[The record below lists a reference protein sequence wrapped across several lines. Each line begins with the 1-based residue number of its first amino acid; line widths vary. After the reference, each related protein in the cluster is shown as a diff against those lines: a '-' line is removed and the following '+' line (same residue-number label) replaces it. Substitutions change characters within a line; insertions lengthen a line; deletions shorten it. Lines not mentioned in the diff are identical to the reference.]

1 MQSSPAVS
9 LAGSASAAGS
19 PTGKSV
25 EVRESVVIRFAGDS
39 GDGIQLTGGQ
49 FTAASAAAGNDTATF
64 PDYPA
69 EIRAPAGTLAG
80 VSGFQLHFSSR
91 DILTA
96 GDRADVLVVMNP
108 AALASNKRWLK
119 GNGVLIANA
128 DAFTVKNLAMAGYAS
143 NPLEDGSLADYQ
155 VFEIDLSRLTGDALQ
170 GLAMTAK
177 EVERCKNYFALGLVF
192 WLFERDASIVEEEI
206 RQKFSAKPML
216 LDANLRVFHA
226 GWDYG
231 ENTELFQVRYR
242 VPAADDI
249 APGTYRSISGNEAVA
264 LGLIAAAHQAGL
276 DLFLGS
282 YPITPASDILHE
294 LAKHKQFGVKT
305 FQAEDEIAA
314 ICAAIGASFAN
325 QLAVT
330 TTSGPGIALK
340 SEAMGL
346 AVMTE
351 LPLVI
356 IDVQRGGPSTG
367 LPTKT
372 EQSDLM
378 QVLYGRNGESPLAVL
393 AIRSP
398 ADAFDCAF
406 EACRVAIKYR
416 VPVVLLSDGAIANG
430 AEPWK
435 IPDISTLPTI
445 EPNFLNSADNLAGGK
460 LLPYD
465 RNPETLA
472 RPWVYLGTK
481 GLEHRIG
488 GLEKWDKT
496 GHISY
501 DAQNHHHMTLLRQ
514 AKVDGIA
521 QDIPAIE
528 VVGPTSGDLLVVT
541 WGSPWGSVRT
551 AVKELQSAGK
561 SVAHVHLRWL
571 NPMPRDLG
579 EILQRYGRVLVPEI
593 NNGQLAQVLSARY
606 PRQFDRYNRIAGQ
619 PLSVQEVKQAMV
631 GLLPD

>member
-1 MQSSPAVS
+1 M
-9 LAGSASAAGS
+9 
-19 PTGKSV
+19 
-25 EVRESVVIRFAGDS
+25 
-39 GDGIQLTGGQ
+39 
-49 FTAASAAAGNDTATF
+49 AGNDTATF

-91 DILTA
+91 DILTP

-108 AALASNKRWLK
+108 AALASNKKWLK
-119 GNGVLIANA
+119 GNGVLIANS
-128 DAFTVKNLAMAGYAS
+128 DAFTAKNLAMAGYAT

-155 VFEIDLSRLTGDALQ
+155 LFTVDLSRLTGDALL
-170 GLAMTAK
+170 GYAMTAK
-177 EVERCKNYFALGLVF
+177 EIERCKNYFALGLVF
-192 WLFERDASIVEEEI
+192 WLFERDTTLVEDEI
-206 RQKFSAKPML
+206 NQKFASKPTL
-216 LDANLRVFHA
+216 KEANYRVFRA

-231 ENTELFQVRYR
+231 ENTELFRVRYR
-242 VPAADDI
+242 VPAAGDI
-249 APGTYRSISGNEAVA
+249 APGRYRSISGNEATA

-282 YPITPASDILHE
+282 YPITPATDILHE
-294 LAKHKQFGVKT
+294 LAKHKEFGVKT

-314 ICAAIGASFAN
+314 ICAAIGAAFAN

-330 TTSGPGIALK
+330 TTSGPGVALK

-356 IDVQRGGPSTG
+356 VDVQRGGPSTG

-372 EQSDLM
+372 EQSDLL

-393 AIRSP
+393 AARSP
-398 ADAFDCAF
+398 SDAFECAF
-406 EACRVAIKYR
+406 EACRIAVKYR
-416 VPVVLLSDGAIANG
+416 VPVVLLTDGAIANG

-435 IPDISTLPTI
+435 IPDVAGLAKI
-445 EPNFLNSADNLAGGK
+445 EPNFLNSTESLQDGK

-465 RNPETLA
+465 RAPETLA

-496 GHISY
+496 GHIAY
-501 DAQNHHHMTLLRQ
+501 DAQNHHNMVKLRQ
-514 AKVDGIA
+514 AKVDGIV
-521 QDIPAIE
+521 QDIAPVE
-528 VVGPTSGDLLVVT
+528 VDGPSSGDLLVVT
-541 WGSPWGSVRT
+541 WGSPYGAVRT
-551 AVKELQSAGK
+551 AVKELQEAGK
-561 SVAHVHLRWL
+561 SVAHVNLRWL
-571 NPMPRDLG
+571 NPLPRDLG
-579 EILQRYGRVLVPEI
+579 EVLQRFGRVLVPEI
-593 NNGQLAQVLSARY
+593 NNGQLVQVLSARY
-606 PRQFDRYNRIAGQ
+606 PRQFDRYNRITGQ
-619 PLSVQEVKQAMV
+619 PLTVTELRQAMV
-631 GLLPD
+631 AFLPE

>member
-1 MQSSPAVS
+1 MTMPQQSTQK
-9 LAGSASAAGS
+9 
-19 PTGKSV
+19 PT
-25 EVRESVVIRFAGDS
+25 EVLESVVIRFAGDS

-49 FTAASAAAGNDTATF
+49 FTAASAMAGNDTATF

-91 DILTA
+91 DILTP

-108 AALASNKRWLK
+108 AALASNKKWLK
-119 GNGVLIANA
+119 GNGVLIANS
-128 DAFTVKNLAMAGYAS
+128 DAFTAKNLAMAGYAN

-155 VFEIDLSRLTGDALQ
+155 LFTVDLSRLTGDALQ
-170 GLAMTAK
+170 GYAMTAK
-177 EVERCKNYFALGLVF
+177 EIERCKNYFALGLVF
-192 WLFERDASIVEEEI
+192 WLFERDTTLVEDEI
-206 RQKFSAKPML
+206 NQKFASKPTL
-216 LDANLRVFHA
+216 KEANYRVFRA

-231 ENTELFQVRYR
+231 ENTELFRVRYR
-242 VPAADDI
+242 VPAAGDI
-249 APGTYRSISGNEAVA
+249 APGRYRSISGNEATA

-282 YPITPASDILHE
+282 YPITPATDILHE
-294 LAKHKQFGVKT
+294 LAKHKEFGVKT

-314 ICAAIGASFAN
+314 ICAAIGAAFAN

-330 TTSGPGIALK
+330 TTSGPGVALK

-356 IDVQRGGPSTG
+356 VDVQRGGPSTG

-372 EQSDLM
+372 EQSDLL

-393 AIRSP
+393 AARSP
-398 ADAFDCAF
+398 SDAFECAF
-406 EACRVAIKYR
+406 EACRIAIKYR
-416 VPVVLLSDGAIANG
+416 VPVVLLTDGAIANG

-435 IPDISTLPTI
+435 IPDVASLAKI
-445 EPNFLNSADNLAGGK
+445 EPNFLNSTESLKDGK

-465 RNPETLA
+465 RAPETLA

-496 GHISY
+496 GHIAY
-501 DAQNHHHMTLLRQ
+501 DAQNHHNMVKLRQ
-514 AKVDGIA
+514 AKVDGIV
-521 QDIPAIE
+521 QDIAPVE
-528 VVGPTSGDLLVVT
+528 VDGPSSGDLLVVT
-541 WGSPWGSVRT
+541 WGSPYGAVRT
-551 AVKELQSAGK
+551 AVKELQEAGK
-561 SVAHVHLRWL
+561 SVAHVNLRWL
-571 NPMPRDLG
+571 NPLPRDLG
-579 EILQRYGRVLVPEI
+579 EVVQRFGRVLVPEI
-593 NNGQLAQVLSARY
+593 NNGQLVQVLNARY
-606 PRQFDRYNRIAGQ
+606 PRQFDRYNRITGQ
-619 PLSVQEVKQAMV
+619 PLTVTELRQAMV
-631 GLLPD
+631 AFLPE

>member
-1 MQSSPAVS
+1 MTMPQQSTQK
-9 LAGSASAAGS
+9 
-19 PTGKSV
+19 PT
-25 EVRESVVIRFAGDS
+25 EVLESVVIRFAGDS

-49 FTAASAAAGNDTATF
+49 FTAASAMAGNDTATF

-91 DILTA
+91 DILTP

-108 AALASNKRWLK
+108 AALASNKKWLK
-119 GNGVLIANA
+119 GNGVLIANS
-128 DAFTVKNLAMAGYAS
+128 DAFTAKNLAMAGYAT

-155 VFEIDLSRLTGDALQ
+155 LFTVDLSRLTGDALL
-170 GLAMTAK
+170 GYAMTAK
-177 EVERCKNYFALGLVF
+177 EIERCKNYFALGLVF
-192 WLFERDASIVEEEI
+192 WLFERDTTLVEDEI
-206 RQKFSAKPML
+206 NQKFASKPTL
-216 LDANLRVFHA
+216 KEANYRVFRA

-231 ENTELFQVRYR
+231 ENTELFRVRYR
-242 VPAADDI
+242 VPAAGDI
-249 APGTYRSISGNEAVA
+249 APGRYRSISGNEATA

-282 YPITPASDILHE
+282 YPITPATDILHE
-294 LAKHKQFGVKT
+294 LAKHKEFGVKT

-314 ICAAIGASFAN
+314 ICAAIGAAFAN

-330 TTSGPGIALK
+330 TTSGPGVALK

-356 IDVQRGGPSTG
+356 VDVQRGGPSTG

-372 EQSDLM
+372 EQSDLL

-393 AIRSP
+393 AARSP
-398 ADAFDCAF
+398 SDAFECAF
-406 EACRVAIKYR
+406 EACRIAVKYR
-416 VPVVLLSDGAIANG
+416 VPVVLLTDGAIANG

-435 IPDISTLPTI
+435 IPDVAGLAKI
-445 EPNFLNSADNLAGGK
+445 EPNFLNSTETLKDGK

-465 RNPETLA
+465 RAPETLA

-496 GHISY
+496 GHIAY
-501 DAQNHHHMTLLRQ
+501 DAQNHHNMVKLRQ
-514 AKVDGIA
+514 AKVDGIV
-521 QDIPAIE
+521 QDIAPVE
-528 VVGPTSGDLLVVT
+528 VDGPSSGDLLVVT
-541 WGSPWGSVRT
+541 WGSPYGAVRT
-551 AVKELQSAGK
+551 AVKELQEAGK
-561 SVAHVHLRWL
+561 SVAHVNLRWL
-571 NPMPRDLG
+571 NPLPRDLG
-579 EILQRYGRVLVPEI
+579 EVLQRFGRVLVPEI
-593 NNGQLAQVLSARY
+593 NNGQLVQVLSARY
-606 PRQFDRYNRIAGQ
+606 PRQFDRYNRITGQ
-619 PLSVQEVKQAMV
+619 PLTVTELRQAMV
-631 GLLPD
+631 AFLPE

>member
-1 MQSSPAVS
+1 MTMPQQSTQK
-9 LAGSASAAGS
+9 
-19 PTGKSV
+19 PT
-25 EVRESVVIRFAGDS
+25 EVLESVVIRFAGDS

-49 FTAASAAAGNDTATF
+49 FTAASAMAGNDTATF

-91 DILTA
+91 DILTP

-108 AALASNKRWLK
+108 AALASNKKWLK
-119 GNGVLIANA
+119 GNGVLIANS
-128 DAFTVKNLAMAGYAS
+128 DAFTAKNLAMAGYAT

-155 VFEIDLSRLTGDALQ
+155 LFTVDLSRLTGDALL
-170 GLAMTAK
+170 GYAMTAK
-177 EVERCKNYFALGLVF
+177 EIERCKNYFALGLVF
-192 WLFERDASIVEEEI
+192 WLFERDTTLVEDEI
-206 RQKFSAKPML
+206 NQKFASKPTL
-216 LDANLRVFHA
+216 KEANYRVFRA

-231 ENTELFQVRYR
+231 ENTELFRVRYR
-242 VPAADDI
+242 VPAAGDI
-249 APGTYRSISGNEAVA
+249 APGRYRSISGNEATA

-282 YPITPASDILHE
+282 YPITPATDILHE
-294 LAKHKQFGVKT
+294 LAKHKEFGVKT

-314 ICAAIGASFAN
+314 ICAAIGAAFAN

-330 TTSGPGIALK
+330 TTSGPGVALK

-356 IDVQRGGPSTG
+356 VDVQRGGPSTG

-372 EQSDLM
+372 EQSDLL

-393 AIRSP
+393 AARSP
-398 ADAFDCAF
+398 SDAFECAF
-406 EACRVAIKYR
+406 EACRIAVKYR
-416 VPVVLLSDGAIANG
+416 VPVVLLTDGAIANG

-435 IPDISTLPTI
+435 IPDVAGLAKI
-445 EPNFLNSADNLAGGK
+445 EPNFLNSTESLQDGK

-465 RNPETLA
+465 RAPETLA

-496 GHISY
+496 GHIAY
-501 DAQNHHHMTLLRQ
+501 DAQNHHNMVKLRQ
-514 AKVDGIA
+514 AKVDGIV
-521 QDIPAIE
+521 QDIAPVE
-528 VVGPTSGDLLVVT
+528 VDGPSSGDLLVVT
-541 WGSPWGSVRT
+541 WGSPYGAVRT
-551 AVKELQSAGK
+551 AVKELQEAGK
-561 SVAHVHLRWL
+561 SVAHVNLRWL
-571 NPMPRDLG
+571 NPLPRDLG
-579 EILQRYGRVLVPEI
+579 EVLQRFGRVLVPEI
-593 NNGQLAQVLSARY
+593 NNGQLVQVLSARY
-606 PRQFDRYNRIAGQ
+606 PRQFDRYNRITGQ
-619 PLSVQEVKQAMV
+619 PLTVTELRQAMV
-631 GLLPD
+631 AFLPE